1 MKKKNYNKVAKSVID
16 LEIKALKKLKS
27 SINNSFNDAVEAV
40 AKCQSKIVL
49 CGVGKSGLVAAKI
62 AATLSSVGTPSF
74 SLSANDCSHG
84 DLGSI
89 SKKDVLILISNS
101 GETQELKNIIK
112 YANRNRVT
120 LIGMVSK
127 KNSLLYQASDIK
139 ILLPVSEEAGLGIVP
154 TSSTIMQMS
163 MGDAIAISS
172 MKYKN
177 FGKLEFKNYHPA
189 GSLGIQLKTVGDLM
203 LTGSKVPFINEKLKM
218 KNALKIISNKKLGV
232 LIVRN
237 DKGITKGI
245 ITDGQIRRSSQKNIN
260 LQNLSVQK
268 IMTKNPIS
276 IDSDFLAV
284 KALSIMNTKKVT
296 SLCVN
301 SKKNKNKTIGVLHI
315 HNILE
320 ANIRWMNKKNFTQV
334 FLSFTLLFILVFFF
348 FKYFN
353 NTENQKIKWNTK
365 EGGTSSINKLSSNII
380 DSIKYVSL
388 DGKGNKYVI
397 TSKEGEV
404 DIGDADIMFMT
415 DVEAY
420 IYLFE
425 SDTIKITSN
434 YGKYN
439 TKNYDTIF
447 SKNVIITYLN
457 HKLTGEY
464 LDFSIEKNLG
474 TMSTNIIYRDLVDDT
489 IMKADRFEIN
499 LTTKD
504 SIIFMNS
511 LEKQVIITGKNK
523 NGNN

>member
-1 MKKKNYNKVAKSVID
+1 MKKKNYNKIAKSVID

-27 SINNSFNDAVEAV
+27 SINNSFNEAVEAV

-49 CGVGKSGLVAAKI
+49 CGVGKSGLIAAKI

-120 LIGMVSK
+120 LIGIVSK

-139 ILLPVSEEAGLGIVP
+139 ILLPISEEAGLGIVP

-203 LTGSKVPFINEKLKM
+203 LTGSKVPFINERLKM
-218 KNALKIISNKKLGV
+218 KSALKIISNKKLGV

-237 DKGITKGI
+237 NKGITKGI

-260 LQNLSVQK
+260 LQDLSVQK

-276 IDSDFLAV
+276 IDPDVLAV
-284 KALSIMNTKKVT
+284 KALSIMNAKKVT
-296 SLCVN
+296 SLCVS

-320 ANIRWMNKKNFTQV
+320 ANIR
-334 FLSFTLLFILVFFF
+334 
-348 FKYFN
+348 
-353 NTENQKIKWNTK
+353 
-365 EGGTSSINKLSSNII
+365 
-380 DSIKYVSL
+380 
-388 DGKGNKYVI
+388 
-397 TSKEGEV
+397 
-404 DIGDADIMFMT
+404 
-415 DVEAY
+415 
-420 IYLFE
+420 
-425 SDTIKITSN
+425 
-434 YGKYN
+434 
-439 TKNYDTIF
+439 
-447 SKNVIITYLN
+447 
-457 HKLTGEY
+457 
-464 LDFSIEKNLG
+464 
-474 TMSTNIIYRDLVDDT
+474 
-489 IMKADRFEIN
+489 
-499 LTTKD
+499 
-504 SIIFMNS
+504 
-511 LEKQVIITGKNK
+511 
-523 NGNN
+523 